1 MAMIAILKT
10 SFKDF
15 ASRMF
20 GTTCPGCLLISSSVC
35 KNCVEQIS
43 QIESSVSS
51 PKFHDAATRNRHTTG
66 VSNMRTE
73 VRPEVG
79 PEIGHQIIVA
89 FGYSKVVRQMILSM
103 KYRNIRSSVSVL
115 GVALAERITQETA
128 ISQQK
133 IDLIAWAPTTARRKL
148 ERGHDHA
155 EILARFVA
163 KELQVQCRGV
173 LRRLTDQ
180 PQTGRTRQ
188 QRLIGPRF
196 ISRPINN
203 QCVVVI
209 DDVVTTGT
217 TLKRASQ
224 ALYEGGAKLVICAAV
239 ASTVLWQSS
248 IESCE
253 LAKARRLRP

>member
-1 MAMIAILKT
+1 MAMITTSRT

-15 ASRMF
+15 AGRVF
-20 GTTCPGCLLISSSVC
+20 GTTCPGCLKVSSTVC

-43 QIESSVSS
+43 QIESSLSS
-51 PKFHDAATRNRHTTG
+51 PKFHSFSSEANNVVRN
-66 VSNMRTE
+66 SA
-73 VRPEVG
+73 RPNAG
-79 PEIGHQIIVA
+79 SKIIVA
-89 FGYSKVVRQMILSM
+89 FGYSKIVRQMILSM
-103 KYRNIRSSVSVL
+103 KYRNMRSSVAVL
-115 GVALAERITQETA
+115 GTALAERIIQETT
-128 ISQQK
+128 ISDQK
-133 IDLIAWAPTTARRKL
+133 IDLISWAPTTARRKL

-188 QRLIGPRF
+188 QRLVGPRF
-196 ISRPINN
+196 VSRPLNN
-203 QCVVVI
+203 KCVVVI

-224 ALYEGGAKLVICAAV
+224 ALYEGGAELVICAAV

-253 LAKARRLRP
+253 PAKARR

>member
-1 MAMIAILKT
+1 MAMITISRS
-10 SFKDF
+10 SFTDF
-15 ASRMF
+15 AGRVF
-20 GTTCPGCLLISSSVC
+20 GTTCPGCRQVSSSVC
-35 KNCVEQIS
+35 KNCVAQIL
-43 QIESSVSS
+43 QTESSVSS
-51 PKFHDAATRNRHTTG
+51 PKFHSFSNEANNNEARNEARSN
-66 VSNMRTE
+66 VSPK
-73 VRPEVG
+73 V
-79 PEIGHQIIVA
+79 IVA

-103 KYRNIRSSVSVL
+103 KYRNMRSSVAVL
-115 GVALAERITQETA
+115 GAALAERIVQETV
-128 ISQQK
+128 ISHQK

-163 KELQVQCRGV
+163 KELKVPCRGV

-217 TLKRASQ
+217 TLRRASQ
-224 ALYEGGAKLVICAAV
+224 ALYEGGAELVICAAV

-253 LAKARRLRP
+253 LAKARRSRP

>member
-1 MAMIAILKT
+1 MAIITTSRT

-15 ASRMF
+15 VGRVF
-20 GTTCPGCLLISSSVC
+20 GTTCPGCLKVSSSVC

-43 QIESSVSS
+43 QIESSVSA
-51 PKFHDAATRNRHTTG
+51 PKFHSFSNEAINATSDEPRSH
-66 VSNMRTE
+66 
-73 VRPEVG
+73 VG
-79 PEIGHQIIVA
+79 PKVIVA
-89 FGYSKVVRQMILSM
+89 FGYSKIVRQMILSM
-103 KYRNIRSSVSVL
+103 KYRNMRSSVAVL
-115 GVALAERITQETA
+115 GAALAERITQETA
-128 ISQQK
+128 ISDQK
-133 IDLIAWAPTTARRKL
+133 IDLISWAPTTARRKL

-163 KELQVQCRGV
+163 KELKVQCRGV

-188 QRLIGPRF
+188 QRLVGPRF
-196 ISRPINN
+196 VSRPLNN
-203 QCVVVI
+203 KCVVVI

-224 ALYEGGAKLVICAAV
+224 ALYEGGAELVICAAV

-253 LAKARRLRP
+253 PAKARRLRL

>member
-1 MAMIAILKT
+1 MAMITISRS
-10 SFKDF
+10 SFTDF
-15 ASRMF
+15 AGRVF
-20 GTTCPGCLLISSSVC
+20 GTTCPGCLKASSSVC
-35 KNCVEQIS
+35 KDCVEQIS

-51 PKFHDAATRNRHTTG
+51 PKFHSFNKSVRNEDRSS
-66 VSNMRTE
+66 VSHNVSPD
-73 VRPEVG
+73 VRPNVS
-79 PEIGHQIIVA
+79 PKVIVA
-89 FGYSKVVRQMILSM
+89 FGYSKIVRQMILSM
-103 KYRNIRSSVSVL
+103 KYRNMRSSVAVL
-115 GVALAERITQETA
+115 GAALAERIFQETV
-128 ISQQK
+128 ISHQK
-133 IDLIAWAPTTARRKL
+133 IDLVAWAPTTARRKL

-163 KELQVQCRGV
+163 KELEVPCRAV

-217 TLKRASQ
+217 TLRHASQ
-224 ALYEGGAKLVICAAV
+224 ALYKGGAELVICAAV

-253 LAKARRLRP
+253 LAKARRSRP

>member
-1 MAMIAILKT
+1 MITTSRT

-15 ASRMF
+15 AGRVF
-20 GTTCPGCLLISSSVC
+20 GTTCPGCLKVSSTVC

-43 QIESSVSS
+43 QIESSLSS
-51 PKFHDAATRNRHTTG
+51 PKFHSFSNEANNVVRNSARPDAG
-66 VSNMRTE
+66 SK
-73 VRPEVG
+73 
-79 PEIGHQIIVA
+79 IIVA
-89 FGYSKVVRQMILSM
+89 FGYSKIVRQMILSM
-103 KYRNIRSSVSVL
+103 KYRNMRSSVAVL
-115 GVALAERITQETA
+115 GTALAERIIQETT
-128 ISQQK
+128 ISDQK
-133 IDLIAWAPTTARRKL
+133 IDLISWAPTTARRKL

-188 QRLIGPRF
+188 QRLVGPRF
-196 ISRPINN
+196 VSRPLNN
-203 QCVVVI
+203 KCVVVI

-224 ALYEGGAKLVICAAV
+224 ALYEGGAELVICAAV

-253 LAKARRLRP
+253 PAKARR

>member
-1 MAMIAILKT
+1 MAMITISRT

-15 ASRMF
+15 AGRVF
-20 GTTCPGCLLISSSVC
+20 GTTCPGCLQVSSSVC

-43 QIESSVSS
+43 QIEISVSS
-51 PKFHDAATRNRHTTG
+51 PKFHGFSNGANNEARDSARNEAR
-66 VSNMRTE
+66 SK
-73 VRPEVG
+73 VG
-79 PEIGHQIIVA
+79 SKVIVA
-89 FGYSKVVRQMILSM
+89 FGYGKIVRQMILSM
-103 KYRNIRSSVSVL
+103 KYRNMRSSVAVL
-115 GVALAERITQETA
+115 GTALAERIIQETA
-128 ISQQK
+128 ISNQK
-133 IDLIAWAPTTARRKL
+133 IDLISWAPTTSRRKL

-163 KELQVQCRGV
+163 KELQIQCRGV

-188 QRLIGPRF
+188 QRLVGPRF
-196 ISRPINN
+196 VSRPINN

-224 ALYEGGAKLVICAAV
+224 ALYEGGAELVICAAV

-253 LAKARRLRP
+253 PAKARRLRP

>member
-1 MAMIAILKT
+1 MAMMAISKT
-10 SFKDF
+10 SIKDF
-15 ASRMF
+15 AGSVF
-20 GTTCPGCLLISSSVC
+20 GTTCPGCRRVSASVC

-43 QIESSVSS
+43 QIKSSESS
-51 PKFHDAATRNRHTTG
+51 PRFHETASDKTFKN
-66 VSNMRTE
+66 V
-73 VRPEVG
+73 
-79 PEIGHQIIVA
+79 IVA

-103 KYRNIRSSVSVL
+103 KYRNMRSSVAVL
-115 GVALAERITQETA
+115 GAALAERINQETA
-128 ISQQK
+128 ISHQK
-133 IDLIAWAPTTARRKL
+133 VDVIAWAPTTTRRKL

-155 EILARFVA
+155 EILARYVA
-163 KELQVQCRGV
+163 KELQVPCQGI

-196 ISRPINN
+196 VSRPINN

-217 TLKRASQ
+217 TLRRASQ
-224 ALYEGGAKLVICAAV
+224 ALYEGGAELVICAAV

-253 LAKARRLRP
+253 LATARRSKH

>member
-1 MAMIAILKT
+1 MAMITTSRT

-15 ASRMF
+15 AGRVF
-20 GTTCPGCLLISSSVC
+20 GTTCPGCLKVSSTVC

-43 QIESSVSS
+43 QIESSLSS
-51 PKFHDAATRNRHTTG
+51 PKFHSFSNEANNVVRNSARPDAG
-66 VSNMRTE
+66 SK
-73 VRPEVG
+73 
-79 PEIGHQIIVA
+79 IIVA
-89 FGYSKVVRQMILSM
+89 FGYSKIVRQMILSM
-103 KYRNIRSSVSVL
+103 KYRNMRSSVAVL
-115 GVALAERITQETA
+115 GTALAERIIQETT
-128 ISQQK
+128 ISDQK
-133 IDLIAWAPTTARRKL
+133 IDLISWAPTTARRKL

-188 QRLIGPRF
+188 QRLVGPRF
-196 ISRPINN
+196 VSRPLNN
-203 QCVVVI
+203 KCVVVI

-224 ALYEGGAKLVICAAV
+224 ALYEGGAELVICAAV

-253 LAKARRLRP
+253 PAKARR

>member
-1 MAMIAILKT
+1 MITTSRT

-15 ASRMF
+15 AGRVF
-20 GTTCPGCLLISSSVC
+20 GTTCPGCLKVSSTVC

-43 QIESSVSS
+43 QIESSLSS
-51 PKFHDAATRNRHTTG
+51 PKFHSFSNEANNVVRN
-66 VSNMRTE
+66 SA
-73 VRPEVG
+73 RPNAG
-79 PEIGHQIIVA
+79 SKIIVA
-89 FGYSKVVRQMILSM
+89 FGYSKIVRQMILSM
-103 KYRNIRSSVSVL
+103 KYRNMRSSVAVL
-115 GVALAERITQETA
+115 GTALAERIIQETT
-128 ISQQK
+128 ISDQK
-133 IDLIAWAPTTARRKL
+133 IDLISWAPTTARRKL

-188 QRLIGPRF
+188 QRLVGPRF
-196 ISRPINN
+196 VSRPLNN
-203 QCVVVI
+203 KCVVVI

-224 ALYEGGAKLVICAAV
+224 ALYEGGAELVICAAV

-253 LAKARRLRP
+253 PAKARR

>member
-1 MAMIAILKT
+1 MITTSRT

-15 ASRMF
+15 AGRVF
-20 GTTCPGCLLISSSVC
+20 GTTCPGCLKVSSTVC

-43 QIESSVSS
+43 QIESSLSS
-51 PKFHDAATRNRHTTG
+51 PKFHSFSNEANNVVRNSARPDAG
-66 VSNMRTE
+66 SK
-73 VRPEVG
+73 
-79 PEIGHQIIVA
+79 IIVA
-89 FGYSKVVRQMILSM
+89 FGYSKIVRQMILSM
-103 KYRNIRSSVSVL
+103 KYRNMRSSVAVL
-115 GVALAERITQETA
+115 GTALAERIIQETT
-128 ISQQK
+128 ISDQK
-133 IDLIAWAPTTARRKL
+133 IDLISWAPTTARRKL

-188 QRLIGPRF
+188 QRLVGPRF
-196 ISRPINN
+196 VSRPLINK
-203 QCVVVI
+203 CVVVI

-224 ALYEGGAKLVICAAV
+224 ALYEGGAELVICAAV

-253 LAKARRLRP
+253 PAKARR

>member
-1 MAMIAILKT
+1 MAIITTSRT

-15 ASRMF
+15 VGRVF
-20 GTTCPGCLLISSSVC
+20 GTTCPGCLKVSSSVC

-43 QIESSVSS
+43 QIESLISS
-51 PKFHDAATRNRHTTG
+51 PKFHSVYKD
-66 VSNMRTE
+66 VSNEARSN
-73 VRPEVG
+73 VG
-79 PEIGHQIIVA
+79 PKVIVA
-89 FGYSKVVRQMILSM
+89 FGYSKIVRQMILSM
-103 KYRNIRSSVSVL
+103 KYRNMRSSVAVL
-115 GVALAERITQETA
+115 GAALAERITQETA
-128 ISQQK
+128 ISDQK
-133 IDLIAWAPTTARRKL
+133 IDLISWAPTTARRKL

-163 KELQVQCRGV
+163 KELKVQCRGV
-173 LRRLTDQ
+173 LRRLTDL

-188 QRLIGPRF
+188 QRLGGPRF
-196 ISRPINN
+196 VSRPLNN
-203 QCVVVI
+203 KCVVVI

-224 ALYEGGAKLVICAAV
+224 ALYEGGAELVICAAV

-253 LAKARRLRP
+253 PAKARRLRL

>member
-1 MAMIAILKT
+1 MAMITTSRT

-15 ASRMF
+15 AGRVF
-20 GTTCPGCLLISSSVC
+20 GTTCPGCLKVSSTVC

-43 QIESSVSS
+43 QIESSLSS
-51 PKFHDAATRNRHTTG
+51 PKFHSFSNEANNVVRNSARPNAG
-66 VSNMRTE
+66 SYVSPN
-73 VRPEVG
+73 V
-79 PEIGHQIIVA
+79 IVA
-89 FGYSKVVRQMILSM
+89 FGYSKIVRQMILSM
-103 KYRNIRSSVSVL
+103 KYRNMRSSVAVL
-115 GVALAERITQETA
+115 GTALAERIIQETT
-128 ISQQK
+128 ISDQK
-133 IDLIAWAPTTARRKL
+133 IDLISWAPTTARRKL

-188 QRLIGPRF
+188 QRLVGPRF
-196 ISRPINN
+196 VSRPLNN
-203 QCVVVI
+203 KCVVVI

-224 ALYEGGAKLVICAAV
+224 ALYEGGAELVICAAV

-253 LAKARRLRP
+253 PAKARR

>member
-1 MAMIAILKT
+1 MAMITISRS
-10 SFKDF
+10 SFTDF
-15 ASRMF
+15 AGRVF
-20 GTTCPGCLLISSSVC
+20 GTTCPGCLKASSSVC
-35 KNCVEQIS
+35 KDCVEQIS

-51 PKFHDAATRNRHTTG
+51 PKFHSFNKSVRNEDRSS
-66 VSNMRTE
+66 VSHNVSPD
-73 VRPEVG
+73 VRPNVS
-79 PEIGHQIIVA
+79 PDVLVA
-89 FGYSKVVRQMILSM
+89 FGYSKIVRQMILSM
-103 KYRNIRSSVSVL
+103 KYRNMRSSVAVL
-115 GVALAERITQETA
+115 GAALAERIFQETV
-128 ISQQK
+128 ISHQK
-133 IDLIAWAPTTARRKL
+133 IDLVAWAPTTARRKL

-163 KELQVQCRGV
+163 KELEVPCRAV

-217 TLKRASQ
+217 TLRHASQ
-224 ALYEGGAKLVICAAV
+224 ALYKGGAELVICAAV

-253 LAKARRLRP
+253 LAKARRSRP

>member
-1 MAMIAILKT
+1 MAMITISRT

-15 ASRMF
+15 ASRVF
-20 GTTCPGCLLISSSVC
+20 GSTCPGCLLASSSVVC

-43 QIESSVSS
+43 QIENLDSS
-51 PKFHDAATRNRHTTG
+51 PKFHG
-66 VSNMRTE
+66 FSNSVRGE
-73 VRPEVG
+73 ARPEVS
-79 PEIGHQIIVA
+79 PQIIVA
-89 FGYSKVVRQMILSM
+89 FGYSKIVRQMILSM
-103 KYRNIRSSVSVL
+103 KYRNMRSSVAVL
-115 GVALAERITQETA
+115 GTALAERIIQETA
-128 ISQQK
+128 ISDQK
-133 IDLIAWAPTTARRKL
+133 IDLISWAPTTARRKL

-163 KELQVQCRGV
+163 KKLQVQCRGV

-188 QRLIGPRF
+188 QRLVGPRF
-196 ISRPINN
+196 VSRPINN

-217 TLKRASQ
+217 TLKHASQ
-224 ALYEGGAKLVICAAV
+224 ALYEGGAELVICAAV

-248 IESCE
+248 IESCGP
-253 LAKARRLRP
+253 AKARRLRR

>member
-1 MAMIAILKT
+1 MAMTTISRS
-10 SFKDF
+10 SFTDF
-15 ASRMF
+15 AGRVF
-20 GTTCPGCLLISSSVC
+20 GTTCPGCLKASSSVC
-35 KNCVEQIS
+35 KDCVEQIS

-51 PKFHDAATRNRHTTG
+51 PKFHSFNKSVRNEDRSS
-66 VSNMRTE
+66 VSHN
-73 VRPEVG
+73 VSHNVSPDVL
-79 PEIGHQIIVA
+79 VA
-89 FGYSKVVRQMILSM
+89 FGYSKIVRQMILSM
-103 KYRNIRSSVSVL
+103 KYRNMRSSVAVL
-115 GVALAERITQETA
+115 GAALAERIIQETV
-128 ISQQK
+128 ISHQK
-133 IDLIAWAPTTARRKL
+133 IDLVAWAPTTARRKL

-163 KELQVQCRGV
+163 KELEVPCRAV

-196 ISRPINN
+196 ISRPINI

-217 TLKRASQ
+217 TLRHASQ
-224 ALYEGGAKLVICAAV
+224 ALYNGGAELVICAAV

-253 LAKARRLRP
+253 LAKARRSRP

>member
-1 MAMIAILKT
+1 MAMITTSRT

-15 ASRMF
+15 AGRVF
-20 GTTCPGCLLISSSVC
+20 GTTCPGCLKVSSTVC

-43 QIESSVSS
+43 QIESSLRS
-51 PKFHDAATRNRHTTG
+51 PKFHSFSNEANNVVRNSARPNAG
-66 VSNMRTE
+66 SNVSPN
-73 VRPEVG
+73 V
-79 PEIGHQIIVA
+79 IVA
-89 FGYSKVVRQMILSM
+89 FGYSKIVRQMILSM
-103 KYRNIRSSVSVL
+103 KYRNMRSSVAVL
-115 GVALAERITQETA
+115 GTALAERIIQETT
-128 ISQQK
+128 ISDQK
-133 IDLIAWAPTTARRKL
+133 IDLISWAPTTARRKL

-188 QRLIGPRF
+188 QRLVGPRF
-196 ISRPINN
+196 VSRPLNN
-203 QCVVVI
+203 KCVVVI

-224 ALYEGGAKLVICAAV
+224 ALYEGGAELVICAAV

-253 LAKARRLRP
+253 PAKARR

>member
-1 MAMIAILKT
+1 MITISRS
-10 SFKDF
+10 SFTDF
-15 ASRMF
+15 AGRVF
-20 GTTCPGCLLISSSVC
+20 GTTCPGCLKASSSVC
-35 KNCVEQIS
+35 KDCVEQIS

-51 PKFHDAATRNRHTTG
+51 PKFHSFNKGVRNEDRSS
-66 VSNMRTE
+66 VSHN
-73 VRPEVG
+73 VSPDVL
-79 PEIGHQIIVA
+79 VA
-89 FGYSKVVRQMILSM
+89 FGYSKIVRQMILSM
-103 KYRNIRSSVSVL
+103 KYRNMRSSVAVL
-115 GVALAERITQETA
+115 GAALAERIIQETV
-128 ISQQK
+128 ISHQK
-133 IDLIAWAPTTARRKL
+133 IDLVAWAPTTARRKL

-163 KELQVQCRGV
+163 KELEVPCRAV

-217 TLKRASQ
+217 TLRHASQ
-224 ALYEGGAKLVICAAV
+224 ALYNGGAELVICAAV

-253 LAKARRLRP
+253 LAKARRSRP

>member
-1 MAMIAILKT
+1 MITISRN

-15 ASRMF
+15 AGRVF
-20 GTTCPGCLLISSSVC
+20 GTTCPGCLQVSSSVC

-43 QIESSVSS
+43 QIESSLSS
-51 PKFHDAATRNRHTTG
+51 PKFHGFSNSVRKS
-66 VSNMRTE
+66 VSNE
-73 VRPEVG
+73 VRSTVSPKVG
-79 PEIGHQIIVA
+79 PEIIVA
-89 FGYSKVVRQMILSM
+89 FGYSKIVRQMILSM
-103 KYRNIRSSVSVL
+103 KYRNMRSSVAVL
-115 GVALAERITQETA
+115 GTALAERIVQETA
-128 ISQQK
+128 ISHQK
-133 IDLIAWAPTTARRKL
+133 IDLISWAPTTSRRKL

-163 KELQVQCRGV
+163 KELQIQCRGV

-188 QRLIGPRF
+188 QRLVGPRF
-196 ISRPINN
+196 VSRPINN

-217 TLKRASQ
+217 TLKRASK
-224 ALYEGGAKLVICAAV
+224 ALYEGGAELVICAAV

-253 LAKARRLRP
+253 PAKVRRLRP

>member
-1 MAMIAILKT
+1 MAMITTSRT

-15 ASRMF
+15 AGRVF
-20 GTTCPGCLLISSSVC
+20 GTTCPGCLKVSSTVC

-43 QIESSVSS
+43 QIESSLSS
-51 PKFHDAATRNRHTTG
+51 PKFHSFSNEANNVVRN
-66 VSNMRTE
+66 SA
-73 VRPEVG
+73 RPNAG
-79 PEIGHQIIVA
+79 SKIIVA
-89 FGYSKVVRQMILSM
+89 FGYSKIVRQMILSM
-103 KYRNIRSSVSVL
+103 KYRNMRSSVAVL
-115 GVALAERITQETA
+115 GTALAERIIQETT
-128 ISQQK
+128 ISDQK
-133 IDLIAWAPTTARRKL
+133 IDLISWAPTTARRKL

-188 QRLIGPRF
+188 QRLVGPRF
-196 ISRPINN
+196 VSRPLNN
-203 QCVVVI
+203 KCVVVI

-224 ALYEGGAKLVICAAV
+224 ALYEGGAELVICAAV

-253 LAKARRLRP
+253 PAKARR

>member
-1 MAMIAILKT
+1 MITTSRT

-15 ASRMF
+15 AGRVF
-20 GTTCPGCLLISSSVC
+20 GTTCPGCLQVSSLVC
-35 KNCVEQIS
+35 KNCVRQIS
-43 QIESSVSS
+43 QIESSLSS
-51 PKFHDAATRNRHTTG
+51 PKFHG
-66 VSNMRTE
+66 FSNGANNEARDSA
-73 VRPEVG
+73 RLNAG
-79 PEIGHQIIVA
+79 PKVIVA
-89 FGYSKVVRQMILSM
+89 FDYSKIVRQMILSM
-103 KYRNIRSSVSVL
+103 KYRNMRSSVAVL
-115 GVALAERITQETA
+115 GTALAERIIQETA
-128 ISQQK
+128 ISNQK
-133 IDLIAWAPTTARRKL
+133 IDLISWAPTTSHRKL

-163 KELQVQCRGV
+163 KELQIQCRGV

-188 QRLIGPRF
+188 QRLVGPRF
-196 ISRPINN
+196 VSRPINN

-224 ALYEGGAKLVICAAV
+224 ALYEGGAELVICAAV

-253 LAKARRLRP
+253 PAKARRLRP

>member
-1 MAMIAILKT
+1 MAMITISRT
-10 SFKDF
+10 SFTDF
-15 ASRMF
+15 AGRVF
-20 GTTCPGCLLISSSVC
+20 GTTCPGCLQVFSSVC
-35 KNCVEQIS
+35 KNCLEQIS

-51 PKFHDAATRNRHTTG
+51 PKFHSIYSD
-66 VSNMRTE
+66 
-73 VRPEVG
+73 VRLKIGPEVSRDVSA
-79 PEIGHQIIVA
+79 EIIVA

-103 KYRNIRSSVSVL
+103 KYRNMRSSVAVL
-115 GVALAERITQETA
+115 GAALAQRIVQETV
-128 ISQQK
+128 ISHQK
-133 IDLIAWAPTTARRKL
+133 IDLIAWAPTTARRKS

-163 KELQVQCRGV
+163 KELKVPCRGV

-217 TLKRASQ
+217 TLRRASQ
-224 ALYEGGAKLVICAAV
+224 ALYEGGAELVICAAV

-253 LAKARRLRP
+253 LAKARRSRP

>member
-1 MAMIAILKT
+1 MAMITISRS
-10 SFKDF
+10 SFTDF
-15 ASRMF
+15 AGRVF
-20 GTTCPGCLLISSSVC
+20 GTTCPGCLKASSSVC
-35 KNCVEQIS
+35 KDCVEQIS

-51 PKFHDAATRNRHTTG
+51 PKFHSFSNEANNNEARNEARSN
-66 VSNMRTE
+66 VSPK
-73 VRPEVG
+73 V
-79 PEIGHQIIVA
+79 IVA

-103 KYRNIRSSVSVL
+103 KYRNMRSSVAVL
-115 GVALAERITQETA
+115 GAALAERIVQETV
-128 ISQQK
+128 ISHQK

-163 KELQVQCRGV
+163 KELKVPCRGV

-217 TLKRASQ
+217 TLRRASQ
-224 ALYEGGAKLVICAAV
+224 ALYEGGAELVICAAV
-239 ASTVLWQSS
+239 ASNVLWQSS

-253 LAKARRLRP
+253 LAKARRSRP

>member
-1 MAMIAILKT
+1 MITTSRT

-15 ASRMF
+15 AGRVF
-20 GTTCPGCLLISSSVC
+20 GTTCPGCLKVSSTVC

-43 QIESSVSS
+43 QIESSLSS
-51 PKFHDAATRNRHTTG
+51 PKFHSFSNEANNVVRNSARPNAG
-66 VSNMRTE
+66 SYVSPN
-73 VRPEVG
+73 V
-79 PEIGHQIIVA
+79 IVA
-89 FGYSKVVRQMILSM
+89 FGYSKIVRQMILSM
-103 KYRNIRSSVSVL
+103 KYRNMRSSVAVL
-115 GVALAERITQETA
+115 GTALAERIIQETT
-128 ISQQK
+128 ISDQK
-133 IDLIAWAPTTARRKL
+133 IDLISWAPTTARRKL

-188 QRLIGPRF
+188 QRLVGPRF
-196 ISRPINN
+196 VSRPLNN
-203 QCVVVI
+203 KCVVVI

-224 ALYEGGAKLVICAAV
+224 ALYEGGAELVICAAV

-253 LAKARRLRP
+253 PAKARR

>member
-1 MAMIAILKT
+1 MITTSRT

-15 ASRMF
+15 AGRVF
-20 GTTCPGCLLISSSVC
+20 GTTCPGCLKVSSTVC

-43 QIESSVSS
+43 QIESSLSS
-51 PKFHDAATRNRHTTG
+51 PKFHSFSNEANNVVRN
-66 VSNMRTE
+66 SA
-73 VRPEVG
+73 RPNAG
-79 PEIGHQIIVA
+79 SKIIVA
-89 FGYSKVVRQMILSM
+89 FGYSKIVRQMILSM
-103 KYRNIRSSVSVL
+103 KYRNMRSSVAVL
-115 GVALAERITQETA
+115 GTALAERIIQETT
-128 ISQQK
+128 ISDQK
-133 IDLIAWAPTTARRKL
+133 IDLISWAPTTARRKL

-217 TLKRASQ
+217 TLRHASQ
-224 ALYEGGAKLVICAAV
+224 ALYKGGAELVICAAV

-253 LAKARRLRP
+253 LAKARRSRP

>member
-1 MAMIAILKT
+1 MITTSRT

-15 ASRMF
+15 AGRVF
-20 GTTCPGCLLISSSVC
+20 GTTCPGCLKVSSTVC

-43 QIESSVSS
+43 QIESSLSS
-51 PKFHDAATRNRHTTG
+51 PKFHSFSSEANNVVRN
-66 VSNMRTE
+66 SA
-73 VRPEVG
+73 RPNAG
-79 PEIGHQIIVA
+79 SKIIVA
-89 FGYSKVVRQMILSM
+89 FGYSKIVRQMILSM
-103 KYRNIRSSVSVL
+103 KYRNMRSSVAVL
-115 GVALAERITQETA
+115 GTALAERIIQETT
-128 ISQQK
+128 ISDQK
-133 IDLIAWAPTTARRKL
+133 IDLISWAPTTARRKL

-188 QRLIGPRF
+188 QRLVGPRF
-196 ISRPINN
+196 VSRPLNN
-203 QCVVVI
+203 KCVVVI

-224 ALYEGGAKLVICAAV
+224 ALYEGGAELVICAAV

-253 LAKARRLRP
+253 PAKARR